1 MRLERRAGPV
11 LRDLQPHTP
20 NSSEQRWDARSIWT
34 VNEGDSLEH
43 QYIPAKGTTANSVSP
58 FILLLAKCHHLFP
71 TWVCSQIFWILKII
85 FIRRRNWK
93 LMFIFSV
100 PSPFFTDVQRVHW
113 AQGGSCYQGQL
124 LFAPNSKWNFLCC
137 PPKLLLVSTSLC
149 VVWHASCQPVPPLH
163 LLLCCLHSSVT
174 QQTHSHHRCPLC
186 VQAGSGTR
194 HQLQSSSSPGCAPCL
209 LSPAVTTTDPGA
221 YIRKQNCLYSD
232 PEGQTGSFIVIQS
245 KPG

>member
-71 TWVCSQIFWILKII
+71 TWVRSQIFWILKII

-124 LFAPNSKWNFLCC
+124 LFAPNSKWNFLCG

-149 VVWHASCQPVPPLH
+149 VVWHASCQPVPSLH
-163 LLLCCLHSSVT
+163 LLLCCLHSSVIHADT
-174 QQTHSHHRCPLC
+174 ATIAVPCVCRQGQVLAISCRAAPL
-186 VQAGSGTR
+186 QAVLPVCWALLL
-194 HQLQSSSSPGCAPCL
+194 QLL
-209 LSPAVTTTDPGA
+209 ILELT
-221 YIRKQNCLYSD
+221 
-232 PEGQTGSFIVIQS
+232 
-245 KPG
+245 